1 MSTYNRNKKLC
12 SQLNIGNYRT
22 HSLITKTVKVM
33 MDEQKN
39 LAAWE
44 CLDQALFTSSHVK
57 AKDMEKG
64 STDWDNVY
72 PVSKE
77 ETDKMKNLVDE
88 AVRKADDP
96 SDSFFRERV
105 SDLREI
111 ISYSYSKHRTWKWS
125 LIFGSIIAACI
136 FWYFGNQ
143 DKEDA
148 QKYAKDVT
156 LVENWKKADT
166 TITYDKLD
174 ASSEL
179 SYQLYERRVQS
190 ANAYKLMKL
199 HDLKRNAESYREGMK
214 TAKHSADTAKL
225 DKNIESYKKR
235 MAECEE
241 KMEKYQDEFDEVADM
256 DFDEIQKMALK
267 DTQGLVDDINDS
279 ASTKTG
285 WMIYLIILIPLYII
299 SGYPRGYVI
308 SAHRRQHG
316 FMRTLQ
322 KIGFAVASFFFG
334 SGLLMSLLPDSIVE
348 YHYTSGRVETRNEG
362 NPVNIV
368 ILGIKFGL
376 MVAGVLIFCFVSVLI
391 MTIET
396 ISGLKRN
403 FNWAAMLNKGKKAP
417 VAVAEAPINARND

>member
-1 MSTYNRNKKLC
+1 
-12 SQLNIGNYRT
+12 
-22 HSLITKTVKVM
+22 M

-64 STDWDNVY
+64 STDWDNVC

-77 ETDKMKNLVDE
+77 ETDKMKDLVDE

>member
-1 MSTYNRNKKLC
+1 MITFEEFLK
-12 SQLNIGNYRT
+12 NYFFKWT

-267 DTQGLVDDINDS
+267 DAQGLVDDINDS

-376 MVAGVLIFCFVSVLI
+376 MIAGVLIFCFVSVLI

-403 FNWAAMLNKGKKAP
+403 FNWAVMLNKGKKVP

>member
-1 MSTYNRNKKLC
+1 
-12 SQLNIGNYRT
+12 
-22 HSLITKTVKVM
+22 M

-77 ETDKMKNLVDE
+77 ETDKMKALVDE

-166 TITYDKLD
+166 TITYDKLN

-190 ANAYKLMKL
+190 ANAYELMKL

-376 MVAGVLIFCFVSVLI
+376 MIAGVLIFCFVSVLI

>member
-1 MSTYNRNKKLC
+1 
-12 SQLNIGNYRT
+12 
-22 HSLITKTVKVM
+22 M

-44 CLDQALFTSSHVK
+44 CLDQALFTSSHLK

-148 QKYAKDVT
+148 QKYAKDVI

-199 HDLKRNAESYREGMK
+199 HGLKRNAESYREGMK

-285 WMIYLIILIPLYII
+285 RMIYLIILIPLYII

-362 NPVNIV
+362 NPANIA

-376 MVAGVLIFCFVSVLI
+376 MIAGVLIFCFVSVLI

>member
-1 MSTYNRNKKLC
+1 MITFEEFLK
-12 SQLNIGNYRT
+12 NYFFKWT

-376 MVAGVLIFCFVSVLI
+376 MIAGVLIFCFVSVLI

-417 VAVAEAPINARND
+417 VAVAEAPINTRND

>member
-1 MSTYNRNKKLC
+1 
-12 SQLNIGNYRT
+12 
-22 HSLITKTVKVM
+22 M

-362 NPVNIV
+362 NPANIA

-376 MVAGVLIFCFVSVLI
+376 MIAGVLIFCFVSVLI

>member
-1 MSTYNRNKKLC
+1 MITFEEFLKK
-12 SQLNIGNYRT
+12 YFFKWT

-166 TITYDKLD
+166 TITYDKLN

-256 DFDEIQKMALK
+256 NFDEIQKMALK

-376 MVAGVLIFCFVSVLI
+376 MIAGVLIFCFVSVLI

>member
-1 MSTYNRNKKLC
+1 
-12 SQLNIGNYRT
+12 
-22 HSLITKTVKVM
+22 M

-77 ETDKMKNLVDE
+77 ETDKMKALVDE

-225 DKNIESYKKR
+225 DKNIEIYKKR

-376 MVAGVLIFCFVSVLI
+376 MIAGVLIFCFVSVLI

>member
-1 MSTYNRNKKLC
+1 MITFEEFLK
-12 SQLNIGNYRT
+12 NYFFKWT

-77 ETDKMKNLVDE
+77 ETDKMKDLVDE

-376 MVAGVLIFCFVSVLI
+376 MIAGVLIFCFVSVLI

>member
-1 MSTYNRNKKLC
+1 
-12 SQLNIGNYRT
+12 
-22 HSLITKTVKVM
+22 M

-77 ETDKMKNLVDE
+77 EADKMKALVDE

-96 SDSFFRERV
+96 SDTFFRERV

-111 ISYSYSKHRTWKWS
+111 ILYSYSKHRTWKWS

-199 HDLKRNAESYREGMK
+199 HDLKRNAESYKEGMK

-376 MVAGVLIFCFVSVLI
+376 MIAGVLIFCFVSVLI

-417 VAVAEAPINARND
+417 VAVAEAPMNARND

>member
-1 MSTYNRNKKLC
+1 
-12 SQLNIGNYRT
+12 
-22 HSLITKTVKVM
+22 M

-77 ETDKMKNLVDE
+77 ETDKMKDLVDE

-256 DFDEIQKMALK
+256 NFDEIQKMALK

-376 MVAGVLIFCFVSVLI
+376 MIAGVLIFCFVSVLI

-417 VAVAEAPINARND
+417 VAVAEAPINTRND

>member
-1 MSTYNRNKKLC
+1 MITFEEFLK
-12 SQLNIGNYRT
+12 NYFFKWT

-77 ETDKMKNLVDE
+77 ETDKMKDLVDE

-376 MVAGVLIFCFVSVLI
+376 MIAGVLIFCFVSVLI

-417 VAVAEAPINARND
+417 VAVAEAPINASND

>member
-1 MSTYNRNKKLC
+1 
-12 SQLNIGNYRT
+12 
-22 HSLITKTVKVM
+22 M

-256 DFDEIQKMALK
+256 NFDEIQKMALK

-376 MVAGVLIFCFVSVLI
+376 MIAGVLIFCFVSVLI

-417 VAVAEAPINARND
+417 VAVVEAPINARND

>member
-1 MSTYNRNKKLC
+1 
-12 SQLNIGNYRT
+12 
-22 HSLITKTVKVM
+22 M

-256 DFDEIQKMALK
+256 NFDEIQKMALK

-376 MVAGVLIFCFVSVLI
+376 MIAGVLIFCFVSVLI

-417 VAVAEAPINARND
+417 VAEAEAPINARND

>member
-1 MSTYNRNKKLC
+1 
-12 SQLNIGNYRT
+12 
-22 HSLITKTVKVM
+22 M

-44 CLDQALFTSSHVK
+44 CLDQALFTSSHLK

-64 STDWDNVY
+64 STDWDNVC

-105 SDLREI
+105 ADLREI

-214 TAKHSADTAKL
+214 TAKHNADTAKL

-299 SGYPRGYVI
+299 SGYPRGYMI

-362 NPVNIV
+362 NPANIA

-376 MVAGVLIFCFVSVLI
+376 MIAGVLIFCFVSVLI

>member
-1 MSTYNRNKKLC
+1 ME
-12 SQLNIGNYRT
+12 
-22 HSLITKTVKVM
+22 
-33 MDEQKN
+33 EQKN

-77 ETDKMKNLVDE
+77 ETDKMKALVDE

-376 MVAGVLIFCFVSVLI
+376 MIAGVLIFCFVSVLI

>member
-1 MSTYNRNKKLC
+1 
-12 SQLNIGNYRT
+12 
-22 HSLITKTVKVM
+22 M

-44 CLDQALFTSSHVK
+44 CLDQALFTSSHLK

-376 MVAGVLIFCFVSVLI
+376 MIAGVLIFCFVSVLI

-417 VAVAEAPINARND
+417 VAVAEAPINASND

>member
-1 MSTYNRNKKLC
+1 
-12 SQLNIGNYRT
+12 
-22 HSLITKTVKVM
+22 M

-77 ETDKMKNLVDE
+77 ETDKMKDLVDE

-179 SYQLYERRVQS
+179 SYQLYERRIQS

-256 DFDEIQKMALK
+256 NFDEIQKMALK

-348 YHYTSGRVETRNEG
+348 YHYTSGRVETRNET
-362 NPVNIV
+362 NPANFV

-403 FNWAAMLNKGKKAP
+403 FNWAAMLKKGKKAP

>member
-1 MSTYNRNKKLC
+1 
-12 SQLNIGNYRT
+12 
-22 HSLITKTVKVM
+22 M

-77 ETDKMKNLVDE
+77 ETDKMKDLVDE

-256 DFDEIQKMALK
+256 NFDEIQKMALK

-376 MVAGVLIFCFVSVLI
+376 MIAGVLIFCFVSVLI

-403 FNWAAMLNKGKKAP
+403 FNWAAMLNKGKKVP
-417 VAVAEAPINARND
+417 VAVAEAPINTRND

>member
-1 MSTYNRNKKLC
+1 
-12 SQLNIGNYRT
+12 
-22 HSLITKTVKVM
+22 M

-77 ETDKMKNLVDE
+77 ETDKMKDLVDE

-256 DFDEIQKMALK
+256 NFDEIQKMALK

-299 SGYPRGYVI
+299 SGYPRGYMI

-362 NPVNIV
+362 NPANIA

-376 MVAGVLIFCFVSVLI
+376 MIAGVLIFCFVSVLI

-417 VAVAEAPINARND
+417 IAVAEAPINARND

>member
-1 MSTYNRNKKLC
+1 
-12 SQLNIGNYRT
+12 
-22 HSLITKTVKVM
+22 M

-77 ETDKMKNLVDE
+77 ETDKMKALVDE

-256 DFDEIQKMALK
+256 NFDEIQKMALK

-376 MVAGVLIFCFVSVLI
+376 MIAGVLIFCFVSVLI

>member
-1 MSTYNRNKKLC
+1 
-12 SQLNIGNYRT
+12 
-22 HSLITKTVKVM
+22 M

-77 ETDKMKNLVDE
+77 ETDKMKDLVDE

-376 MVAGVLIFCFVSVLI
+376 MIAGVLIFCFVSVLI

-417 VAVAEAPINARND
+417 VAVAEAPMNARND

>member
-1 MSTYNRNKKLC
+1 
-12 SQLNIGNYRT
+12 
-22 HSLITKTVKVM
+22 

-256 DFDEIQKMALK
+256 NFDEIQKMALK

-417 VAVAEAPINARND
+417 VAVAEAPINAKND

>member
-1 MSTYNRNKKLC
+1 
-12 SQLNIGNYRT
+12 
-22 HSLITKTVKVM
+22 M

-77 ETDKMKNLVDE
+77 ETDKMKDLVDE

-166 TITYDKLD
+166 TITYDKLN

-322 KIGFAVASFFFG
+322 KIVFAVASFFFG

>member
-1 MSTYNRNKKLC
+1 
-12 SQLNIGNYRT
+12 
-22 HSLITKTVKVM
+22 M

-44 CLDQALFTSSHVK
+44 CLDQALFTSSHLK

-285 WMIYLIILIPLYII
+285 RMIYLIILIPLYII

-376 MVAGVLIFCFVSVLI
+376 MIAGVLIFCFVSVLI

>member
-1 MSTYNRNKKLC
+1 
-12 SQLNIGNYRT
+12 
-22 HSLITKTVKVM
+22 

-77 ETDKMKNLVDE
+77 ETDKMKALVDE

-376 MVAGVLIFCFVSVLI
+376 MIAGVLIFCFVSVLI

-403 FNWAAMLNKGKKAP
+403 FNWAAMLNKGKKVP

>member
-1 MSTYNRNKKLC
+1 
-12 SQLNIGNYRT
+12 
-22 HSLITKTVKVM
+22 M

-256 DFDEIQKMALK
+256 NFDEIQKMALK
-267 DTQGLVDDINDS
+267 DTLGRVDDINDS

-316 FMRTLQ
+316 FMRALQ

-348 YHYTSGRVETRNEG
+348 YHYTSGRVETRNET
-362 NPVNIV
+362 NPANFV

-403 FNWAAMLNKGKKAP
+403 FNWAAMLSKSKKAP

>member
-1 MSTYNRNKKLC
+1 
-12 SQLNIGNYRT
+12 
-22 HSLITKTVKVM
+22 M

-44 CLDQALFTSSHVK
+44 CLDQALFTSSHLK

-285 WMIYLIILIPLYII
+285 RMIYLIILIPLYII

-362 NPVNIV
+362 NPANIA

-376 MVAGVLIFCFVSVLI
+376 MIAGVLIFCFVSVLI

-417 VAVAEAPINARND
+417 VAVVEAPINARND

>member
-1 MSTYNRNKKLC
+1 
-12 SQLNIGNYRT
+12 
-22 HSLITKTVKVM
+22 M

-77 ETDKMKNLVDE
+77 ETDKMKALVDE

-256 DFDEIQKMALK
+256 NFDEIQKMALK

-403 FNWAAMLNKGKKAP
+403 FNWAALLNKGKKAP
-417 VAVAEAPINARND
+417 VAVAEAPINGSSN

>member
-1 MSTYNRNKKLC
+1 
-12 SQLNIGNYRT
+12 
-22 HSLITKTVKVM
+22 M

-77 ETDKMKNLVDE
+77 ETDKMKDLVDE

-214 TAKHSADTAKL
+214 TAKHNADTAKL

-299 SGYPRGYVI
+299 SGYPRGYMI

-362 NPVNIV
+362 NPANIA

-376 MVAGVLIFCFVSVLI
+376 MIAGVLIFCFVSVLI

-403 FNWAAMLNKGKKAP
+403 FNWAAMLNKGKKVP

>member
-1 MSTYNRNKKLC
+1 
-12 SQLNIGNYRT
+12 
-22 HSLITKTVKVM
+22 M

-77 ETDKMKNLVDE
+77 ETDKMKDLVDE

-348 YHYTSGRVETRNEG
+348 YHYTSGRVETRNEV

-403 FNWAAMLNKGKKAP
+403 FNWAAMLNKGKKVP

>member
-1 MSTYNRNKKLC
+1 
-12 SQLNIGNYRT
+12 
-22 HSLITKTVKVM
+22 M

-77 ETDKMKNLVDE
+77 ETDKMKDLVDE

-199 HDLKRNAESYREGMK
+199 HDLKRNAESYRESMK

-256 DFDEIQKMALK
+256 NFDEIQKMALK

-376 MVAGVLIFCFVSVLI
+376 MIAGVLIFCFVSVLI

>member
-1 MSTYNRNKKLC
+1 
-12 SQLNIGNYRT
+12 
-22 HSLITKTVKVM
+22 M

-77 ETDKMKNLVDE
+77 ETDKMKALVDE

-105 SDLREI
+105 ADLREI

-256 DFDEIQKMALK
+256 NFDEIQKMALK

-279 ASTKTG
+279 ASMKTG

-362 NPVNIV
+362 NPANIA

-376 MVAGVLIFCFVSVLI
+376 MIAGVLIFCFVSVLI

>member
-1 MSTYNRNKKLC
+1 
-12 SQLNIGNYRT
+12 
-22 HSLITKTVKVM
+22 M

-148 QKYAKDVT
+148 QKYAKYVT

-376 MVAGVLIFCFVSVLI
+376 MIAGVLIFCFVSVLI

>member
-1 MSTYNRNKKLC
+1 
-12 SQLNIGNYRT
+12 
-22 HSLITKTVKVM
+22 M

-44 CLDQALFTSSHVK
+44 CLDQALFTSSHLK

-77 ETDKMKNLVDE
+77 ETDKMKALVDE

-105 SDLREI
+105 ADLREI

-256 DFDEIQKMALK
+256 NFDEIQKMALK

-279 ASTKTG
+279 ASMKTG

-299 SGYPRGYVI
+299 SGYPRGYMI

-362 NPVNIV
+362 NPANIA

-376 MVAGVLIFCFVSVLI
+376 MIAGVLIFCFVSVLI

>member
-1 MSTYNRNKKLC
+1 
-12 SQLNIGNYRT
+12 
-22 HSLITKTVKVM
+22 M

-179 SYQLYERRVQS
+179 SYQLYERRIQS

-417 VAVAEAPINARND
+417 VAVVEAPINARND

>member
-1 MSTYNRNKKLC
+1 
-12 SQLNIGNYRT
+12 
-22 HSLITKTVKVM
+22 M

-125 LIFGSIIAACI
+125 LIFGSIIAVCI